1 MKNKRIFYTVLQVLK
16 VILIRSYIYQ
26 LFYFLLFYFSFYVRR
41 YNFLE
46 HFRSFIQHYLK
57 KDFCHEFSFFIGFT
71 QTRPTPLMAKIR

>member
-46 HFRSFIQHYLK
+46 HFRSLFNIIWKKIFVTSFPFLSDSLK
-57 KDFCHEFSFFIGFT
+57 PAPH
-71 QTRPTPLMAKIR
+71 P